1 MTMMKKRIIALGAL
15 AAASAL
21 AVASAA
27 TASSQV
33 PFSAS
38 LSGTVTD
45 TPCGFLAICLTG
57 TDQGTA
63 THLGLVTLTKS
74 ATIQITFAA
83 CDDGGLLTTYAE
95 TGMLVAANGDT
106 LSLSGGGT
114 ACVVNGH
121 ALASGVLMVTG
132 GSGRFSGAGGTLA
145 ESIDHNLVT
154 DTEAVSLSGTISS
167 PGSA

>member
-1 MTMMKKRIIALGAL
+1 MRKKRIIALCTL
-15 AAASAL
+15 VAAASAL

-38 LSGTVTD
+38 LSGSVTD

-57 TDQGTA
+57 TNQGTA

-83 CDDGGLLTTYAE
+83 CDDGGLLTTYTE
-95 TGMLVAANGDT
+95 TGTLVAANGDT
-106 LSLSGGGT
+106 ISLSGGGT
-114 ACVVNGH
+114 ACVVNGN
-121 ALASGVLMVTG
+121 ALASGVLTVTG
-132 GSGRFSGAGGTLA
+132 GSGRFSGAGGTLV

-154 DTEAVSLSGTISS
+154 DTEVVSLSGTVSS